1 MGETVTSILGKSTE
15 NGLQMGDKCPSIPP
29 GAAEKLRTP
38 AYGGEEN
45 AMIYTVSYPSPLG
58 ELLLAER
65 EGHLAGLWMEGQ
77 KYFLGTLKGEP
88 QERTETPVLRQAKQ
102 WLDRYFAGE
111 RPEIRELPLDPA
123 GSAFR
128 RAVWE
133 ILCDIPYGGT
143 RTYGDIAR
151 ELAAR
156 RGTGGG
162 AAQAV
167 GGAVGCNPVSIVIPC
182 HRVVGSGGSLT
193 GYAGGLE
200 KKRWLLAHEG
210 VDLER
215 FFVPKQGT
223 ALQRRAKPAALVKKE
238 K

>member
-1 MGETVTSILGKSTE
+1 MGETVTSILGNSTE

-77 KYFLGTLKGEP
+77 KYFLGALKGEP

-111 RPEIRELPLDPA
+111 RPEIRELPLAPA

-151 ELAAR
+151 ERPAGEPEGAPPRLWAAR
-156 RGTGGG
+156 WAATRSPSSFPVTGWWG
-162 AAQAV
+162 AA
-167 GGAVGCNPVSIVIPC
+167 GASPATRGDWRKSAGCWPTRAWIWSGFSSQNRGRRC
-182 HRVVGSGGSLT
+182 SGGPNRR
-193 GYAGGLE
+193 
-200 KKRWLLAHEG
+200 RW
-210 VDLER
+210 
-215 FFVPKQGT
+215 
-223 ALQRRAKPAALVKKE
+223 
-238 K
+238 